1 MESSYHYHTILL
13 FVCFAIIYAQSIRHS
28 EFSIYKKKENSLYII
43 FFELFYYCDCFNW
56 NVYF

>member
-28 EFSIYKKKENSLYII
+28 EFSIYKKKREFPLYYILRA
-43 FFELFYYCDCFNW
+43 FLLLRLL
-56 NVYF
+56 

>member
-13 FVCFAIIYAQSIRHS
+13 FLYVLRLYMHKALDTQNFQFI
-28 EFSIYKKKENSLYII
+28 KKENSLYII
-43 FFELFYYCDCFNW
+43 FFELFYYYDCFNW